1 MLQSTTPAADLA
13 QEHLMQRLVRSS
25 VPPTRRLPRG
35 AQLMLLLAA
44 LLMALAGVW
53 LHPAAASASAID
65 TVPVLDLARYS
76 GVWYELAHG
85 DDPGRRG
92 CVADVVTN
100 VRPEPGQRLLLT
112 QHCRRG
118 DGSPTRLRGLA
129 QPQGPARF
137 EVSWM
142 PAGLRWLPAGRQDH
156 WVVALD
162 PDYRVAVVSDRQGV
176 LQRVLSRQPQ
186 LDPAAWSALMAQLRS
201 RGFEV
206 ARLAPTLQIG
216 TRLQPGSG
224 HRQPAVWAAA
234 AAPDLG
240 A

>member
-1 MLQSTTPAADLA
+1 
-13 QEHLMQRLVRSS
+13 MQRLVPSS
-25 VPPTRRLPRG
+25 VSPAHRMPRG
-35 AQLMLLLAA
+35 MQWLLVLAA

-53 LHPAAASASAID
+53 LHPAAAASGASAID
-65 TVPVLDLARYS
+65 TVPVLDLGRYA

-85 DDPGRRG
+85 GDPGRRG
-92 CVADVVTN
+92 CVADVVTS
-100 VRPEPGQRLLLT
+100 VRAEPGQRLVLT

-118 DGSPTRLRGLA
+118 DGSLTRLRGLA
-129 QPQGPARF
+129 QPLGPARF

-162 PDYRVAVVSDRQGV
+162 PDYRVAVVSDRRGV
-176 LQRVLSRQPQ
+176 LQHVLARQPQ
-186 LDPAAWSALMAQLRS
+186 LDPERWSALMAQLRS

-206 ARLAPTLQIG
+206 ARLVPTLQIG
-216 TRLQPGSG
+216 TLPQPGHG
-224 HRQPAVWAAA
+224 TRPAVWAG
-234 AAPDLG
+234 APVPAVG